1 MGVTEK
7 TLTALN
13 GIPFGNMI
21 GAPLSACIQAQQ
33 EAAVTTVD
41 FIRSVGLNTKTTKT
55 TETVKDAEGKE
66 QEVEVEIEENEAIYV
81 YFNFVQNG
89 RKVNISVPLLTI
101 LPIPYIA
108 INTVDISFKATVN
121 GTESSSSTFSSS
133 FEKNKEIN
141 TKKAGLGWFKAKST
155 NMKTTISTKRDSS
168 STRESNY
175 SIEATIDVAV
185 HASQDS
191 MPAGMSK
198 VLELLGSAMDI
209 CDPHGELTVNET
221 EFMLASTDETADLA
235 VSYKTPQGLY
245 VVDGS
250 VKVLAGDNKEVQE
263 DAAKRTDTEKHYSL
277 KKGTYTV
284 KGGDTR
290 TIPIKVD
297 VVPAK

>member
-41 FIRSVGLNTKTTKT
+41 FIRSVGLNTKTTKSI
-55 TETVKDAEGKE
+55 EKVKGEDGKE
-66 QEVEVEIEENEAIYV
+66 KEVEVEIEENEAIYV

-133 FEKNKEIN
+133 FEKNKETT

-209 CDPHGELTVNET
+209 CDPNGELTVNET
-221 EFMLASTDETADLA
+221 EFVVEKKEDKAELI

-245 VVDGS
+245 VTDSS
-250 VKVLAGDNKEVQE
+250 VKVLKSGTTEVE
-263 DAAKRTDTEKHYSL
+263 LKTKTDTEKYYEL
-277 KKGTYTV
+277 TEGNYTV
-284 KGGDTR
+284 KGGDSKE
-290 TIPIKVD
+290 IPIVVKV
-297 VVPAK
+297 AKQ